1 MELIADLVSLL
12 QRKILS
18 KVPNFAED
26 AFLFIFPLGV
36 LAFVLFIVSIT
47 SAFFGF
53 LICLIL
59 IGLIICFF
67 RDPERTSDDDSP
79 NALVAPA
86 DGKIKHIIENEENSF
101 TDKSCTRVTIFLSV
115 LDVHINRIPM
125 AGTIERIEFK
135 RDGKYLVADRPVA
148 SAENVQNTMVIKN
161 GDTMVVVKQIVG
173 LIARRIVCWARV
185 GDTYERGQR
194 FGLIRFGSR
203 VDLLVPGDTQL
214 NVKEG
219 DRVAGGKSVIGY
231 LTPTQ

>member
-1 MELIADLVSLL
+1 
-12 QRKILS
+12 
-18 KVPNFAED
+18 
-26 AFLFIFPLGV
+26 
-36 LAFVLFIVSIT
+36 
-47 SAFFGF
+47 
-53 LICLIL
+53 
-59 IGLIICFF
+59 
-67 RDPERTSDDDSP
+67 
-79 NALVAPA
+79 
-86 DGKIKHIIENEENSF
+86 
-101 TDKSCTRVTIFLSV
+101 
-115 LDVHINRIPM
+115 
-125 AGTIERIEFK
+125 
-135 RDGKYLVADRPVA
+135 VA